1 MTRPASLCA
10 LLHSKSK
17 RRRNSFLQHCAEGY
31 PRKCDSKNFVHLITY
46 PHSALKHFE
55 NSPRRHLLE
64 DFVNFFCRALQF
76 FTTRSTP
83 TILSSDSKT
92 CFRGPRGPR
101 EPPEG
106 CAGFGR
112 IEVESNRCGRCRIV
126 YLLDCSQRPRS
137 QDQRGFRNGADV
149 QIGGGV
155 HVGDALQA
163 IVGSRP
169 IAIRVAVVLCRNF
182 SGEPSG
188 LVASNKRN
196 TTFGKMSGRRVGD
209 RSRSEREVDRAMC
222 GARTR
227 GFERSSL

>member
-1 MTRPASLCA
+1 VQFCRTCNIIKLRTCLRAA
-10 LLHSKSK
+10 QQNK

-31 PRKCDSKNFVHLITY
+31 PRECDSKNFVHLITY
-46 PHSALKHFE
+46 PHSALKHSE

-76 FTTRSTP
+76 FTTRSTL

-92 CFRGPRGPR
+92 CFRDPRGPC
-101 EPPEG
+101 EPPERRAG
-106 CAGFGR
+106 CR
-112 IEVESNRCGRCRIV
+112 CIEVESNRCGRCRIV
-126 YLLDCSQRPRS
+126 YLLNRSRRPRS

-169 IAIRVAVVLCRNF
+169 VAIWVTVVLCRNF
-182 SGEPSG
+182 SRRAIG
-188 LVASNKRN
+188 L
-196 TTFGKMSGRRVGD
+196 RR
-209 RSRSEREVDRAMC
+209 
-222 GARTR
+222 
-227 GFERSSL
+227 FEQEEYGTWQDVRQA